1 MALGRRLSEANRPL
15 HFGVLQRDKEV
26 EVNGAI
32 PPRLA
37 HSCVRVLEIPFTRLI
52 PMRSGFSNFGMAG
65 TRIFNASTL
74 GLSPNLR
81 RSLCLSLLHTAG
93 MPELRE
99 KPSSTDRGRMIRLLA
114 THQSPSM
121 PCSENVMT
129 AVAEDKQ
136 LTDLECWTE
145 RCHPKTR

>member
-1 MALGRRLSEANRPL
+1 MALGRRLLEANRPL
-15 HFGVLQRDKEV
+15 HFAVLQRDKEA
-26 EVNGAI
+26 ELNGAI
-32 PPRLA
+32 PPRVA
-37 HSCVRVLEIPFTRLI
+37 CSCARVLEIPLTRLS
-52 PMRSGFSNFGMAG
+52 PMRSGFSNSGLTG
-65 TRIFNASTL
+65 TRTLYASTL

-93 MPELRE
+93 MPEPRE
-99 KPSSTDRGRMIRLLA
+99 KPSSTDRGRIIRLLA